1 MLKLNSI
8 PSFVFEASDIV
19 SDSKVKVNGGDISRK
34 SIIATGRM
42 LACEYV
48 GKNINLRPDMKNAY
62 VSKFNGE
69 NGADYASVSRK
80 HMDKKLLF
88 CASIANKLSGK
99 DAPAS
104 VEEVKNNASYARD
117 PFFLRT
123 LAEIDKEVL
132 DPIFFSVLDSVG
144 MGLMQWDSAPMGRTT
159 EIEIRS
165 NDVFL
170 FEDGSFGSGRSTS
183 KNYLYAKTITL
194 TPKVYTCNATIKW
207 YQDIVNGDAGRY
219 YAAIM
224 NGMWNKIYAIMLGNM
239 KTLVSNPAYVPAG
252 LTASTYSTQNWIA
265 LCNKVAAANGI
276 RRDNLM
282 AIGGTAALSAILPV
296 DGTGAAI
303 LGLQYGLGEEW
314 FKQGYLP
321 NAAGVSLFEVTPA
334 IVPGT
339 QNNQLLT
346 IDTGNNIYITAKA
359 GAGYAPMRGVYAE
372 GNPITLTATP
382 SETADFTIDI
392 NCGALFEIAP
402 LFASKI
408 GVITNVTGA

>member
-1 MLKLNSI
+1 MLRLNSI
-8 PSFVFEASDIV
+8 PSHVFDANGV
-19 SDSKVKVNGGDISRK
+19 NDSKVKVNGTDISRK
-34 SIIATGRM
+34 SIIATGRL
-42 LACEYV
+42 LACEYI
-48 GKNINLRPDMKNAY
+48 GKNLNLRPDMKNAY
-62 VSKFNGE
+62 TMKLNGSD
-69 NGADYASVSRK
+69 GADYATVSRS

-99 DAPAS
+99 EAPTS
-104 VEEVKNNASYARD
+104 IEEVKNNAGYAKD

-144 MGLMQWDSAPMGRTT
+144 MGLMQWDAAPMGRTT
-159 EIEIRS
+159 EIDIRS

-170 FEDGSFGSGRSTS
+170 FEDGSWGSGRSTS

-194 TPKVYTCNATIKW
+194 TPKMYTCNATIKW

-224 NGMWNKIYAIMLGNM
+224 NGMWNKIYAILMSNM
-239 KTLVSNPAYVPAG
+239 KGLIGNTTYIPQG
-252 LTASTYSTQNWIA
+252 LTASTYNTPNWTR
-265 LCNKVAAANGI
+265 LTTLVAAANGV
-276 RRDNLM
+276 RRQDLV
-282 AIGGTAALSAILPV
+282 AIGTPTALANVLPT

-303 LGLQYGLGEEW
+303 TGLQYGLGEEW

-321 NAAGVSLFEVTPA
+321 NAGGVTLMEVIPA

-346 IDTGNNIYITAKA
+346 IDTEDNIFITAKA
-359 GAGYAPMRGVYAE
+359 GMGYAPMRGVYAD
-372 GNPITLTATP
+372 GNPIMLTATP

-392 NCGALFEIAP
+392 NVGALFDIAP
-402 LFASKI
+402 LFASKV
-408 GVITNVTGA
+408 GVITDVVS